1 MAAAPSISP
10 LDASLQKILGQTP
23 VSKATGTQVP
33 VQYDPNATFR
43 PSGDVINLSSVPGTG
58 VTTPEQWTHEIQLE
72 NLRREALQTEFEQ
85 RTKTEEAA
93 RAAAQLE
100 LQKSEEARRAM
111 EAQQQFGLAQA
122 GETRQATTAA
132 QQYGLS
138 QAEAARQAQT
148 TAAQL
153 ASTRQQMDIARA
165 VEQRAADEQRLKYGG
180 LTADQMLASQRFAS
194 ERRAATGGAA
204 VGSPLDTAYMR
215 TVMPSYVGHPN
226 VAGISGYNDAYGRP
240 TNPQS
245 WQYTSPAIM
254 QGPGYSVPA
263 TGYSA
268 PRTSQE
274 YMQAVQRQQAH

>member
-23 VSKATGTQVP
+23 ASKTTGTQTP

-43 PSGDVINLSSVPGTG
+43 PTGDVINLSSVPGTG
-58 VTTPEQWTHEIQLE
+58 ATTPEQWTHEIQLE

-85 RTKTEEAA
+85 RQKTEEAA
-93 RAAAQLE
+93 RAAAQLQ
-100 LQKSEEARRAM
+100 LQQSEEARRAT

-153 ASTRQQMDIARA
+153 ASSRQQMDIARA
-165 VEQRAADEQRLKYGG
+165 QEQRAADENRLKYSGIS
-180 LTADQMLASQRFAS
+180 ADQWLAMQRAQNQRS
-194 ERRAATGGAA
+194 LATNNAP
-204 VGSPLDTAYMR
+204 VGTALDTAYMR
-215 TVMPSYVGHPN
+215 TVYPGYVGPPN

-240 TNPQS
+240 TNPTS
-245 WQYTSPAIM
+245 WQYTNPAIM
-254 QGPGYSVPA
+254 QGPGYTVPA
-263 TGYSA
+263 AGYRAPTTGA
-268 PRTSQE
+268 E